1 MQENYF
7 KGKFVN
13 DNGKVVNKEK
23 NSRSVSP
30 TELGREVKKEMKEK
44 GYRYEYGS
52 AGTRHI

>member
-23 NSRSVSP
+23 TSRSVSP

-44 GYRYEYGS
+44 GYRYEYL
-52 AGTRHI
+52 